1 MTVNHQRGTDF
12 LGCHYPIL
20 GGGMTWVS
28 ERSLVSALSN
38 AGAFG
43 VLACGAM
50 SPERLREEI
59 QATRALTQKPFGV
72 NLILMHPELDT
83 LIDVVCEEKVSHLVF
98 AGGIPGKTHI
108 DRAHRDHVKVMGF
121 APNAGIAKKL
131 VKSGID
137 ALIIEGHEAGGHI
150 GPVSTTVLVQE
161 ILGTITEVPVFVAGG
176 IGSRKAIAAY
186 LDMGAAGCQLGTR
199 FVCATESRAHPNF
212 KAAFIKASARDA
224 VVSVQLDKRF
234 PVIPVRAL
242 KNQGM
247 EDFMTFQRQFIDE
260 VDRGELSLKE
270 GQLKIEHYWAGAL
283 RRAVMEGDVDTGSLM
298 CGQSVGMV
306 VREEPVA
313 EILRDL
319 VG

>member
-1 MTVNHQRGTDF
+1 MTVGAQGTAF
-12 LGCHYPIL
+12 LGCRYPIL
-20 GGGMTWVS
+20 GGAMTWVS

-43 VLACGAM
+43 VLACGSM
-50 SPERLREEI
+50 SPDRLREEI
-59 QATRALTQKPFGV
+59 QATRQLTDKPFGV
-72 NLILMHPELDT
+72 NLILMHPDLEA
-83 LIDVVCEEKVSHLVF
+83 LIDVVCQEGVSHLVF
-98 AGGIPGKTHI
+98 AGGIPAKAHI
-108 DRAHRDHVKVMGF
+108 DRAHQGHVKVMGF

-161 ILGTITEVPVFVAGG
+161 VLGAVTDVPVFVAGG
-176 IGSRKAIAAY
+176 IGSRSAVEAY
-186 LDMGAAGCQLGTR
+186 MTMGAAGCQLGTR
-199 FVCATESRAHPNF
+199 FVCATESRAHPKF
-212 KAAFIKASARDA
+212 KAAFINANARDA
-224 VVSVQLDKRF
+224 IVSTQLDKRF

-247 EDFMTFQRQFIDE
+247 EDFITFQRQVIDE

>member
-1 MTVNHQRGTDF
+1 MTSKGHEGAAF
-12 LGCHYPIL
+12 LGCRYPIL
-20 GGGMTWVS
+20 GGAMTWVS

-59 QATRALTQKPFGV
+59 QATRALTDKPFGV

-83 LIDVVCEEKVSHLVF
+83 LIDVVCGEKVSHLVF
-98 AGGIPGKTHI
+98 AGGIPAKTHI
-108 DRAHRDHVKVMGF
+108 DRAHQAHVKVMGF

-161 ILGTITEVPVFVAGG
+161 VLGTITEVPVFVAGG
-176 IGSRKAIAAY
+176 IGNRKAVAAY
-186 LDMGAAGCQLGTR
+186 MAMGAAGCQLGTR
-199 FVCATESRAHPNF
+199 FVCAIESRAHPKF
-212 KAAFIKASARDA
+212 KAAFINASARDA
-224 VVSVQLDKRF
+224 VVSTQLDKRF

-247 EDFMTFQRQFIDE
+247 DDFVEFQRHVIDD
-260 VDRGELSLKE
+260 VDRGTLTLKE

-283 RRAVMEGDVDTGSLM
+283 RRAVMDGDVDTGSLM

-306 VREEPVA
+306 TREEPVA
-313 EILRDL
+313 DILADL